1 MKPYILFFI
10 LILLLSSCSKPSENQ
25 SGIKDNLYREILKY
39 QKENPIDKKAEKFL
53 GEKHFVYQVSI
64 LPREYANRDDKNY
77 SVFITMSVFGV
88 GKEIKKNCYGIYED
102 DSLKRTV
109 IYDEANLIDE
119 FVNEKKKINLEK
131 YIVKSPPIID
141 IIFPV
146 KMYNINNGKLNFI
159 SEMPGNNHH

>member
-10 LILLLSSCSKPSENQ
+10 LILLLSSCSKSSENQ

-53 GEKHFVYQVSI
+53 GEKHFAYQVTL
-64 LPREYANRDDKNY
+64 LPPEYANRDDKNY

-88 GKEIKKNCYGIYED
+88 GKEIKKNYYGIYED
-102 DSLKRTV
+102 KSLKRT
-109 IYDEANLIDE
+109 IIDDEANLIDE
-119 FVNEKKKINLEK
+119 FVNEKKKTNLEK

-146 KMYNINNGKLNFI
+146 KIYNINNGKLNFI
-159 SEMPGNNHH
+159 SEMPGNNYH